1 MFVRNA
7 PLVTMLL
14 VPTLLITSGAI
25 GANGQGASTPTD
37 LRSLLRDRRAS
48 RSRGTPPKGIP
59 SSV

>member
-1 MFVRNA
+1 
-7 PLVTMLL
+7 MLL

-59 SSV
+59 S